1 MLKKHIEVRYKKVG
15 VPKRSASQKNYL
27 GDVLAAYENKWVA
40 LSADYRRVLASGR
53 SLKEVDG
60 KLTGSERIEAVF
72 HKVLPFDA
80 AYVPHAIV

>member
-1 MLKKHIEVRYKKVG
+1 MNTKVKKGGASKE
-15 VPKRSASQKNYL
+15 SARRIAYL

-40 LSADYRRVLASGR
+40 LSADFSRVLASGR

-60 KLTGSERIEAVF
+60 KLTGSERREAVF

-80 AYVPHAIV
+80 AYVPHAVV

>member
-1 MLKKHIEVRYKKVG
+1 MRMDTKYKKRG
-15 VPKRSASQKNYL
+15 VANSASQKAYL
-27 GDVLAAYENKWVA
+27 GDVLAAHENKWVA

-60 KLTGSERIEAVF
+60 KLNASERVEAVF

-80 AYVPHAIV
+80 AYVPRAVV